1 MSDSAKPSLTP
12 YLKASAVGVL
22 FSVAV
27 NFLAGL
33 LPGGIPAPLAFAGFI
48 ILVWVCLK
56 VTQTAL
62 AYFAGREFA
71 TSTVFWLSLV
81 SYIAGA
87 LLTLALSAAAFIV
100 LSVSAATGGVF
111 WGFQEAGSAGQL
123 VIGFMGLI
131 PSVFIAAY
139 LFRGARNS
147 IPAWRPLSAYWRP
160 FYAGLRFKLDGT
172 PQGPP
177 AADNAPED
185 QQK

>member
-1 MSDSAKPSLTP
+1 MSESAKPSLKP
-12 YLKASAVGVL
+12 YLKASAVGMI
-22 FSVAV
+22 FSVAS
-27 NFLAGL
+27 NFLTGL

-71 TSTVFWLSLV
+71 TSTVFWLSLAAGIV
-81 SYIAGA
+81 GA
-87 LLTLALSAAAFIV
+87 LLTLALSAVAFVVISFV
-100 LSVSAATGGVF
+100 AATGNDF
-111 WGFQEAGSAGQL
+111 WGSDGGIGQL
-123 VIGFMGLI
+123 VIGVVGII
-131 PSVFIAAY
+131 PAVFIAAY

-160 FYAGLRFKLDGT
+160 FYAGLHFKLDGT

-177 AADNAPED
+177 AADSAPED